1 MKLINIFFGALILL
15 LVSCDLEKTNSEIVK
30 NIKCPSESSMIT
42 VEGDLFI
49 DSKGNV
55 FLDFEDTKYN
65 GKLKLIMS
73 DYDYIYKY
81 YDAFLSFKNFDEKTC
96 KAIIFGHYIEPIDT
110 TNWLN
115 DRRNFHLHTVS
126 F

>member
-1 MKLINIFFGALILL
+1 M
-15 LVSCDLEKTNSEIVK
+15 SCNFKKK
-30 NIKCPSESSMIT
+30 NNKIEHTIKCPSESAMMN

-55 FLDFEDTKYN
+55 LVDFEDLKYN

-73 DYDYIYKY
+73 DYEYTYKY

-96 KAIIFGHYIEPIDT
+96 KATIFGHYIEPIDT

-115 DRRNFHLHTVS
+115 DRKKFHVHALS
-126 F
+126 FSN